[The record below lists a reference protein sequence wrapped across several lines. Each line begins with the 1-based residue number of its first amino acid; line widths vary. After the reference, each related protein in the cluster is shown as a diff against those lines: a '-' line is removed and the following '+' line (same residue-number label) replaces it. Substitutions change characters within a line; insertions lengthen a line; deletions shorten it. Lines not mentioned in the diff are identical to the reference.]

1 MIGSAPNGECPVVW
15 LIFHPSLIQRIPIPL
30 ASLFFVSYEA
40 TKRLLGASVDPKHS
54 HFVHMAAASF
64 GEIVSWIHG
73 YHTGR
78 LKQGEG

>member
-1 MIGSAPNGECPVVW
+1 MVSELFDEIT
-15 LIFHPSLIQRIPIPL
+15 LSLIQIHYYPI

-64 GEIVSWIHG
+64 GEIVSKWHRMDI
-73 YHTGR
+73 
-78 LKQGEG
+78 KE

>member
-1 MIGSAPNGECPVVW
+1 MIGSAPNGKWSLW
-15 LIFHPSLIQRIPIPL
+15 LIFDPMSLILFPTL

-64 GEIVSWIHG
+64 GEIVSRMMMVDRETLIVG
-73 YHTGR
+73 M
-78 LKQGEG
+78 

>member
-1 MIGSAPNGECPVVW
+1 MAN
-15 LIFHPSLIQRIPIPL
+15 IFYPSLIQRIPIPL

-64 GEIVSWIHG
+64 GEIVSSSSHG
-73 YHTGR
+73 YHEER
-78 LKQGEG
+78 D